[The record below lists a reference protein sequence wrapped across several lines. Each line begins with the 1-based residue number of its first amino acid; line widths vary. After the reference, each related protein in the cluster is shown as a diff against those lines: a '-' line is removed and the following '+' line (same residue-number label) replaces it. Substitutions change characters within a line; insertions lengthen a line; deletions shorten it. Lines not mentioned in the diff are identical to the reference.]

1 MGRGTR
7 ERVGRRGAVGFEG
20 HGVRGSNDDRWDP
33 GNPDRDPS
41 RDLMDIYE
49 DPQDPVNDEYVW
61 PEIEDMD
68 ED

>member
-7 ERVGRRGAVGFEG
+7 DRVGRRGGAGYEG

-33 GNPDRDPS
+33 GNPDHDPS
-41 RDLMDIYE
+41 RDLRDMYE
-49 DPQDPVNDEYVW
+49 DLPEPVNDEYVW
-61 PEIEDMD
+61 PDCGNVD